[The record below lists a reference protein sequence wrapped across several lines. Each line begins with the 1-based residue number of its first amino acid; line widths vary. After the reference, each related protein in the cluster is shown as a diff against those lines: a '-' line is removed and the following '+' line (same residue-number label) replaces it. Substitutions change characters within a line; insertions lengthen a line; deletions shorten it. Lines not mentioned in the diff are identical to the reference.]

1 MNKIQKND
9 HFYLIDGS
17 GYIFRAYYALPPLT
31 RKSDG
36 LPTGAVS
43 GFCSMLF
50 KLLEDSK
57 SNENLQKPTH
67 FAVIF
72 DSARKTFR
80 NEIYSNYKANRS
92 EAPDDLA
99 PQFQYIRK
107 SVLAFNLPS
116 VDLINYEAD
125 DLIATYVDQI
135 LSKNAK
141 VTIVSSDKD
150 LMQLYKK
157 DVRIFD
163 PMKNKFINE
172 EDIIKKFGVKANKV
186 IDVQALAGD
195 SSDNVPGVPGIGVK
209 TASELI
215 NKYGSLEILLKS
227 AHEIK
232 QNKRRE
238 NLIENKDMALISK
251 KLVTLKHDAPVD
263 KDLSEFKLKEIDK
276 EKLYGFLREMEF
288 NRLLSSVISAYGEPN
303 IENSID
309 TNEDKIEKPKAIN
322 NKNYVLITHEKEIDE
337 WLNDA
342 EESGEI
348 AVDTETDSLD
358 PHQANLVGISLSTK
372 IGKACYIPLGHKS
385 EKCLNKKDVLKKIKP
400 VLEDSSIKKIGQN
413 IKFDF
418 IIFYKNGIELN
429 SMEDTMLMSY
439 VLDAGKNRHNMD
451 TLSEIHLDHKT
462 ISFKDLVGT
471 GKKEINFSEVKIDKA
486 KDYASE
492 DADITYRLYKKF
504 FRNLKHQKL
513 LNIYEI
519 FEKPLIK
526 ILAFMEIEGVKID
539 DNFLRSLSLKF
550 EKKIEK
556 IQKEIFKISKKK
568 FNIASPKQLGEIIY
582 NDLKIAVIKK
592 TKKGSFATS
601 ASVLEDLAFKGHV
614 FAKLVLDWRQLSKLK
629 NTYTDALPEHLNPKT
644 KRIHTSFLLA
654 ATTTG
659 RLASSDPNLQNIP
672 IKTEDGRD
680 IRKAFVAEKNK
691 LLISADYNQIEMRI
705 LADLADVKELK
716 KAFKNNEDIHSLTA
730 SQIFNVNIKKVNTD
744 QRRKAKAINFG
755 IIYGISQYG
764 LAKQINVSNYEA
776 EEFLNSYF
784 TKFPEIKIYMDNTI
798 KFCRKSGYVTNI
810 FGRRSHFNSIND
822 KNYNIRNF
830 QERAAINAPIQGSAS
845 EIMRLAMIRI
855 NNKLNE
861 QNFLKSK
868 ILLQIHDELIFE
880 VDKNELNKMMKII
893 KEEMI
898 SVVNS
903 EYHSFSIPLT
913 VDINSGDNW
922 GSLH

>member
-1 MNKIQKND
+1 MSKIKKTD
-9 HFYLIDGS
+9 HYYLIDGS

-57 SNENLQKPTH
+57 SNQNLHKPSH

-80 NEIYSNYKANRS
+80 NEIYSEYKANRA

-99 PQFQYIRK
+99 PQFDYIRK

-116 VDLINYEAD
+116 VELINYEAD
-125 DLIATYVDQI
+125 DLIATYVEKI
-135 LSKNAK
+135 LKGGAK

-157 DVRIFD
+157 NVRIYD
-163 PMKNKFINE
+163 PMKNKFISE
-172 EDIIKKFGVKANKV
+172 EDIKKKFGVDSSKV

-209 TASELI
+209 TAAELI
-215 NKYGSLEILLKS
+215 NKYDTLEKLLKS

-238 NLIENKDMALISK
+238 TLIENKDKALISK
-251 KLVTLKHDAPVD
+251 KLVTLKNDAPIKMGLD
-263 KDLSEFKLKEIDK
+263 EFVLKEIDK
-276 EKLYGFLREMEF
+276 DKLYKFLREMEF
-288 NRLLSSVISAYGEPN
+288 NRLLSSAISVYGEPDFSN
-303 IENSID
+303 QTSNVRKGEKHNPID
-309 TNEDKIEKPKAIN
+309 K
-322 NKNYVLITHEKEIDE
+322 KNYHLIQDIKDIDLWIKE
-337 WLNDA
+337 A
-342 EESGEI
+342 EEVGEV
-348 AVDTETDSLD
+348 AVDTETNSLD
-358 PHQANLVGISLSTK
+358 PHQAELVGISLSSK
-372 IGKACYIPLGHKS
+372 IGNACYIPLGHKS
-385 EKCLNKKDVLKKIKP
+385 KKNVSKNLVLEKLKP
-400 VLEDSSIKKIGQN
+400 LLEDSSVKKIGQN

-418 IIFYKNGIELN
+418 IIFFKQGIELT

-471 GKKEINFSEVKIDKA
+471 GKKEINFSEVDVEKA
-486 KDYASE
+486 KDYAAE
-492 DADITYRLYKKF
+492 DADITFRLYQKFKK
-504 FRNLKHQKL
+504 NLKVEKL
-513 LNIYEI
+513 NNIYEI
-519 FEKPLIK
+519 FEKPMIK
-526 ILAFMEIEGVKID
+526 ILAFMEIEGIKID
-539 DNFLRSLSLKF
+539 NKFLKFLSSKF

-556 IQKEIFKISKKK
+556 IQKQVFEISKKE

-582 NDLKIAVIKK
+582 NSLKIANLKK
-592 TKKGSFATS
+592 TKKGGFATS
-601 ASVLEDLAFKGHV
+601 ASVLEDLAFKGHK
-614 FAKLVLDWRQLSKLK
+614 FPQLVLDWRQLSKLK
-629 NTYTDALPEHLNPKT
+629 NTYSDSLPEHINPKT
-644 KRIHTSFLLA
+644 QRVHTSFLLA

-672 IKTEDGRD
+672 IKSDDGKD
-680 IRKAFVAEKNK
+680 IRKAFITEKNFS
-691 LLISADYNQIEMRI
+691 LISADYNQIEMRI

-730 SQIFNVNIKKVNTD
+730 SQIFNVDIKKVSND

-764 LAKQINVSNYEA
+764 LAKQINVSNHEA
-776 EEFLNSYF
+776 EEFLDAYF
-784 TKFPEIKIYMDNTI
+784 SRFPEIKLYMDRTI
-798 KFCRKSGYVTNI
+798 KFCRKSGYVNNI
-810 FGRRSHFNSIND
+810 FGRRSHFININD
-822 KNYNIRNF
+822 KNYNVRNF

-845 EIMRLAMIRI
+845 EIMRLAMIRLSR
-855 NNKLNE
+855 KLSE
-861 QNFLKSK
+861 EK
-868 ILLQIHDELIFE
+868 IKKTKMLLQIHDELIFE
-880 VDKNELNKMMKII
+880 TPKEDSKRISKII
-893 KEEMI
+893 SEEMS
-898 SVVNS
+898 SVSNS
-903 EYHSFSIPLT
+903 DQHSFSIPLT
-913 VDINSGDNW
+913 VDINIGDNW
-922 GSLH
+922 GDLH

>member
-1 MNKIQKND
+1 MNKIQKTD

-57 SNENLQKPTH
+57 SDQNLQRPTH

-80 NEIYSNYKANRS
+80 NDIYVDYKANRS

-99 PQFQYIRK
+99 PQFEYIRK

-116 VDLINYEAD
+116 VELPNYEAD
-125 DLIATYVDQI
+125 DLIATYVDKI
-135 LSKNAK
+135 LEKGAK

-163 PMKNKFINE
+163 PMKNKFVSE
-172 EDIIKKFGVKANKV
+172 EDIIKKFGVDANKV
-186 IDVQALAGD
+186 IDVQSLAGD

-209 TASELI
+209 TAAELI
-215 NKYGSLEILLKS
+215 NKYGTLEKLLKF

-238 NLIENKDMALISK
+238 TLIENKEKALISK
-251 KLVTLKHDAPVD
+251 KLVTLKHDSPII
-263 KDLSEFKLKEIDK
+263 KELSEFKLKEIDK
-276 EKLYGFLREMEF
+276 DKLYKFLREMEF
-288 NRLLSSVISAYGEPN
+288 NRLLSSAISTYGEP
-303 IENSID
+303 ELSNSTVEIK
-309 TNEDKIEKPKAIN
+309 NLEKQKPIN
-322 NKNYVLITHEKEIDE
+322 NKNYYLITDADQIDE
-337 WLNDA
+337 WIKEA
-342 EESGEI
+342 EEVGEV
-348 AVDTETDSLD
+348 AVDTETSSLD
-358 PHQANLVGISLSTK
+358 PHQADLIGISLCSK
-372 IGKACYIPLGHKS
+372 IGKACYIPIGHKS
-385 EKCLNKKDVLKKIKP
+385 KISINKNDVIKKLKP
-400 VLEDSSIKKIGQN
+400 LLEDPSVKKIGQN

-418 IIFYKNGIELN
+418 IVLFRCGIII
-429 SMEDTMLMSY
+429 SPMEDTMLMSY

-451 TLSEIHLDHKT
+451 TLSEIHLGHKT
-462 ISFKDLVGT
+462 ISFKEIVGT
-471 GKKEINFSEVKIDKA
+471 GKKQINFSEVEIDKA
-486 KDYASE
+486 KDYAAE
-492 DADITYRLYKKF
+492 DADVTFRLYKKF
-504 FRNLKHQKL
+504 IKNLKLEKMI
-513 LNIYEI
+513 NIYEI

-526 ILAFMEIEGVKID
+526 ILAFMEMEGIEID
-539 DNFLRSLSLKF
+539 SKFLKSLSLKF
-550 EKKIEK
+550 EKKIKNLE
-556 IQKEIFKISKKK
+556 KEIFKISKKD

-582 NDLKIAVIKK
+582 NDLKIAGLKK

-601 ASVLEDLAFKGHV
+601 ASVLEDLAFKGHK
-614 FAKLVLDWRQLSKLK
+614 FPKLVLDWRQISKLK
-629 NTYTDALPEHLNPKT
+629 NTYSETLPEHVNPKT
-644 KRIHTSFLLA
+644 KRVHTSFLLA

-672 IKTEDGRD
+672 IKSEDGKD
-680 IRKAFVAEKNK
+680 IRKAFTAKK
-691 LLISADYNQIEMRI
+691 GHLLISADYNQIEMRI

-716 KAFKNNEDIHSLTA
+716 KAFQNNEDIHSLTA
-730 SQIFNVNIKKVNTD
+730 SQIFNVDIKKIDQD

-776 EEFLNSYF
+776 EEFLKAYF
-784 TKFPEIKIYMDNTI
+784 SKFPEIKIYMDNTI
-798 KFCRKSGYVTNI
+798 KFCRKSGYVNNI
-810 FGRRSHFNSIND
+810 FGRRSYFNGIND
-822 KNYNIRNF
+822 KNFNVRNF

-845 EIMRLAMIRI
+845 EIMRLAMIRLDK
-855 NNKLNE
+855 KLNE
-861 QNFLKSK
+861 HKNIKSK
-868 ILLQIHDELIFE
+868 MLLQIHDELIFE
-880 VDKNELNKMMKII
+880 VPKNDQNTTIKII
-893 KEEMI
+893 KNEMN
-898 SVVNS
+898 SVVKS

-913 VDINSGDNW
+913 VDVNIGDNW
-922 GSLH
+922 GILH

>member
-1 MNKIQKND
+1 MDKIKKSD

-57 SNENLQKPTH
+57 SSENKQKPTH

-80 NEIYSNYKANRS
+80 NEIYTEYKANRT

-99 PQFQYIRK
+99 PQFEYIRK

-135 LSKNAK
+135 LKKGAK

-163 PMKNKFINE
+163 PMKNKFISE
-172 EDIIKKFGVKANKV
+172 EDIQKKFGVDSSKV

-215 NKYGSLEILLKS
+215 NKYGNLEKLLKS

-238 NLIENKDMALISK
+238 TLIENKDKALISK
-251 KLVTLKHDAPVD
+251 QLVTLKHDVPVERA
-263 KDLSEFKLKEIDK
+263 LIEFQLKEIDK
-276 EKLYGFLREMEF
+276 DKLYKFLREMEF
-288 NRLLSSVISAYGEPN
+288 NRLLSSAISVYGEPN
-303 IENSID
+303 FVEVKNI
-309 TNEDKIEKPKAIN
+309 TKTIEKIKEIN
-322 NKNYVLITHEKEIDE
+322 KKDYHLITDLKEIDNWIE
-337 WLNDA
+337 EA
-342 EESGEI
+342 EEKGEV
-348 AVDTETDSLD
+348 AVDTETSSLD
-358 PHQANLVGISLSTK
+358 PHQADLIGLSLSSK
-372 IGKACYIPLGHKS
+372 IGKACYIPIGHDPKKS
-385 EKCLNKKDVLKKIKP
+385 LDKGLVLKKLKP
-400 VLEDSSIKKIGQN
+400 LLEDPSIKKIGQN

-418 IIFYKNGIELN
+418 IVLFKHGIN
-429 SMEDTMLMSY
+429 ITSMEDTMLMSY

-451 TLSEIHLDHKT
+451 TLSEIHLNHKP
-462 ISFKDLVGT
+462 IAFKDLVGT
-471 GKKEINFSEVKIDKA
+471 GKKEINFGSVEVEKA
-486 KDYASE
+486 KDYAAE
-492 DADITYRLYKKF
+492 DADVTYRLYKKF
-504 FRNLKHQKL
+504 NKSLKDEKMT
-513 LNIYEI
+513 NIYEV
-519 FEKPLIK
+519 FEKPMIK
-526 ILAFMEIEGVKID
+526 ILAFMEIEGVKV
-539 DNFLRSLSLKF
+539 NNQFLKTLSLKF

-556 IQKEIFKISKKK
+556 IQKEVFKISKKE
-568 FNIASPKQLGEIIY
+568 FNIASPKQLGEVLY
-582 NDLKIAVIKK
+582 NDLKIADLKK

-601 ASVLEDLAFKGHV
+601 ASVLEDLAFKGHK
-614 FAKLVLDWRQLSKLK
+614 FPQLVLDWRQISKLK
-629 NTYTDALPEHLNPKT
+629 NTYSDSLPEHINSQT
-644 KRIHTSFLLA
+644 KRVHTSFLLA

-672 IKTEDGRD
+672 IKSEDGKD
-680 IRKAFVAEKNK
+680 IRKAFVAEKGYS
-691 LLISADYNQIEMRI
+691 LISADYNQIEMRI
-705 LADLADVKELK
+705 LADLANVKELK

-730 SQIFNVNIKKVNTD
+730 SQIFNINIDKVNQD

-784 TKFPEIKIYMDNTI
+784 AKFPEIKVYMDQTI
-798 KFCRKSGYVTNI
+798 KFCRKSGYVNNI
-810 FGRRSHFNSIND
+810 FGRKSHFMNIND
-822 KNYNIRNF
+822 KNFNIRNF

-845 EIMRLAMIRI
+845 EIMRLAMIRLSEKLNDQK
-855 NNKLNE
+855 NNKT
-861 QNFLKSK
+861 KM
-868 ILLQIHDELIFE
+868 LLQIHDELIFE
-880 VDKNELNKMMKII
+880 TPEDDVKRISKII
-893 KEEMI
+893 IEEMS

-903 EYHSFSIPLT
+903 DHHSFSIPLT
-913 VDINSGDNW
+913 VDLNTGNNW
-922 GSLH
+922 GQLH